1 MTYTTINFWKFQRLV
16 NYFNL
21 AYLCK
26 GEDIDM
32 LKLEKEVKI
41 NHLQYQLE
49 GKDRNYPTA
58 KSYLEMSDY
67 NPEEAMREY

>member
-1 MTYTTINFWKFQRLV
+1 MN
-16 NYFNL
+16 
-21 AYLCK
+21 
-26 GEDIDM
+26 E
-32 LKLEKEVKI
+32 EKEVKI